1 MLISKKIQSNQK
13 KIGMIDSAFAEALC
27 KKNIVNTEEEPI
39 YNYDTR
45 VFKIDASVDVTAY
58 LELMVTLLNQL
69 RFSNMQ
75 GQTNVHFLKQ
85 DVIRQIRNNIT
96 LYASNIRG
104 TQLHKVLNQFVNS
117 ESFDNNEMIDNTIT
131 MITQELKKK
140 VHHF

>member
-13 KIGMIDSAFAEALC
+13 KIGMIDSTFAEALC